1 MKIFSCCLFLFLS
14 IQGCVFTRPDYK
26 TQPTESHILKTDK
39 EQLKE
44 DIRLQKEHAKAAEKR
59 RKELEKV
66 SHKHRSDHLEKK
78 IKKRNS
84 IF

>member
-1 MKIFSCCLFLFLS
+1 MKIFSFCFFIFFSFQC
-14 IQGCVFTRPDYK
+14 CVFTRPDYK

-59 RKELEKV
+59 RKELERI
-66 SHKHRSDHLEKK
+66 SHKDRSDQLEKK
-78 IKKRNS
+78 IKKKK
-84 IF
+84 